1 MKDSVRIS
9 MGLLADVQMKFGYDS
24 DAILM
29 MRKTFD
35 ECAAIEDQMMMAR
48 RIMFAALETG
58 HYNF

>member
-1 MKDSVRIS
+1 